1 MKTNKDLNKEHQAK
15 QDARVRPKGP
25 TYNFEPLEQV
35 IRQWVKASQTREQ
48 T

>member
-25 TYNFEPLEQV
+25 VYDHKPLEAV
-35 IRQWVKASQTREQ
+35 IRQWVKAREQ